1 VISRYASCAGL
12 LLLLLMVSGCANKV
26 RYFIDPDLRHRNVTS
41 IAVLP
46 VGGNESARE
55 GQELMRKIVGE
66 TLARS
71 GYAVPPSEA
80 VDRGLPSGLREGVD
94 DRDEKSLSAAMGALD
109 VDGLLFV
116 TITEWSTPLHLY
128 YGSITIKA
136 IFELYNSGGKRVW
149 RAKYGVG
156 ESDLSADP
164 DYLKMSLHESYEP
177 LVVNIVDRVI
187 ATLPPPRR
195 KEGRQKGH
203 YDWLP

>member
-1 VISRYASCAGL
+1 VNSKFASCAIL
-12 LLLLLMVSGCANKV
+12 LLLLLMVSGCGNKV
-26 RYFIDPDLRHRNVTS
+26 RYSIYPDVQHRNVSS

-46 VGGNESARE
+46 VGGDE
-55 GQELMRKIVGE
+55 GIGEGRALMRKIVGE

-71 GYAVPPSEA
+71 GYAVLTSEE
-80 VDRGLPSGLREGVD
+80 VDKRLPAGLKGGID
-94 DRDEKSLSAAMGALD
+94 GRDKKSLNAAIGALN
-109 VDGLLFV
+109 VDGFLTV
-116 TITEWSTPLHLY
+116 TITEWATPLLLY
-128 YGSITIKA
+128 YGSISIKA
-136 IFELYNSGGKRVW
+136 TFELYNRGGERVW

-164 DYLKMSLHESYEP
+164 DYLQISLHETYEP
-177 LVVNIVDRVI
+177 LVVNLVDRVI